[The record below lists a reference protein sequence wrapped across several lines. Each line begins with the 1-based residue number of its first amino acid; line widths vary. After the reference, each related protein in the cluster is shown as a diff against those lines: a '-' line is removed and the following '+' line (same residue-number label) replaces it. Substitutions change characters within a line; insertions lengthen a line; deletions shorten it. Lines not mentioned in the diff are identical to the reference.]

1 MPQDGPARRAQAP
14 RNRGEW
20 HRSTRVFAP
29 RARSRVLRSVAGIL
43 SLKNGEVR
51 QADLIV
57 GADGI
62 HVRPIFA
69 FD

>member
-1 MPQDGPARRAQAP
+1 LHLGQEVASCDP
-14 RNRGEW
+14 
-20 HRSTRVFAP
+20 
-29 RARSRVLRSVAGIL
+29 VAGIL

>member
-1 MPQDGPARRAQAP
+1 LHLGQEVASWDP
-14 RNRGEW
+14 
-20 HRSTRVFAP
+20 
-29 RARSRVLRSVAGIL
+29 VAGTP

-62 HVRPIFA
+62 HVWPILA
-69 FD
+69 FY